1 MVELHIND
9 KITTGIWI
17 FIAESNHISQQNTR
31 GEGQMVGE
39 KKTQQLKLKK
49 KKMDAVNLWHGHS
62 VWQCSDHAP
71 EQYCLPLTEIYYKG
85 VIYTDIILCTWP
97 NLTDHEAKHNIF
109 FLVFLSQLGAIE
121 SRFHTLLYSLMD
133 LKIHSFNKKWGFC
146 CCFHMIRI
154 KSQDLAILL

>member
-49 KKMDAVNLWHGHS
+49 KKNG
-62 VWQCSDHAP
+62 
-71 EQYCLPLTEIYYKG
+71 
-85 VIYTDIILCTWP
+85 
-97 NLTDHEAKHNIF
+97 
-109 FLVFLSQLGAIE
+109 
-121 SRFHTLLYSLMD
+121 
-133 LKIHSFNKKWGFC
+133 C
-146 CCFHMIRI
+146 C
-154 KSQDLAILL
+154 